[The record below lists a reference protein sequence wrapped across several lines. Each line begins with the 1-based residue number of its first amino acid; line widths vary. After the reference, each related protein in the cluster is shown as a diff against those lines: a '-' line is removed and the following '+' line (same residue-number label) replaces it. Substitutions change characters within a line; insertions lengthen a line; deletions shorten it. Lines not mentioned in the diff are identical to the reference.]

1 MNKYF
6 FRLLGLTLSMVSFV
20 ACEDA
25 LSPIGEGIQPKSDAV
40 ESEKY
45 FLQFEAS
52 TELASSVYSG
62 VSPLALLGAYSDA
75 AYGDFKADF
84 ATQFRTGVGLKFDPI
99 PQAEAID
106 SVTLE
111 LLLPGT
117 QEGAI
122 GSRTAVQEFAVYEL
136 PKNFVGS
143 ESSEAS
149 LSEYAQEDKLL
160 AKQTISLKDDRKT
173 LTLFSGEGDRKYH
186 YISLKLNPQVGE
198 PIYTASKNTPELF
211 ATQDSFN
218 KNIFSGVYVTTSAGR
233 GFVIQISAAVLR
245 LHYHYLN
252 KEGKEQ
258 TASKDF
264 INTKLT
270 AKRNGLSNTEIET
283 LLTPDS
289 KYSYSKGPAGVI
301 PAIRL
306 PKSQLERLLAK
317 QGPIEIGTNWTLA
330 DTQLDIK
337 VDNPM
342 GVLLNPPTNMMLMPK
357 DSVENYFR
365 SGQTQRT
372 AYATSYLSTNYNSQN
387 KHYNFFNISRLITK
401 HLQEHAKYEAGHWR
415 VAKDLELRLLPVL
428 HVATSS
434 PRDGSL
440 VTIGIEE
447 YLFPS
452 FVRLKT
458 APEDLRIGVVA
469 SIFK

>member
-6 FRLLGLTLSMVSFV
+6 FRLIGLTLSMMSIV
-20 ACEDA
+20 ACEEE
-25 LSPIGEGIQPKSDAV
+25 LSPIGEGIQPKSDVV

-52 TELASSVYSG
+52 TERSNTIYSG
-62 VSPLALLGAYSDA
+62 SSPSALLGAYSDA
-75 AYGDFKADF
+75 TYGDFKADF
-84 ATQFRTGVGLKFDPI
+84 ATQFRTGVGLKFDPM
-99 PQAEAID
+99 PQSGQID
-106 SVTLE
+106 SVTLQ
-111 LLLPGT
+111 LILPNS
-117 QEGAI
+117 QNGAI

-136 PKNFVGS
+136 PKDFVGS
-143 ESSEAS
+143 ETSEAT
-149 LSEYAQEDKLL
+149 LTQYATQDRLL
-160 AKQTISLKDDRKT
+160 TKQTVTLKDDRKT
-173 LTLFSGEGDRKYH
+173 LTLFSGGDQRNYS
-186 YISLKLNPQVGE
+186 YINLKLTPEVGQR
-198 PIYTASKNTPELF
+198 IYAASTNTPEMF
-211 ATQDSFN
+211 ATQESFN
-218 KNIFSGVYVTTSAGR
+218 KNVFSGVYVTTSAGR
-233 GFVIQISAAVLR
+233 GFVIQVSATVLK
-245 LHYHYLN
+245 LHYHYLD
-252 KEGKEQ
+252 KEGKVQ
-258 TASKDF
+258 TTSKDF

-270 AKRNGLSNTEIET
+270 AKRNGLSNTEIDA
-283 LLTPDS
+283 LLKPDA
-289 KYSYSKGPAGVI
+289 KYSYNKGPAGVI

-306 PKSQLERLLAK
+306 PKEQLERLLAK

-337 VDNPM
+337 VENPDH
-342 GVLLNPPTNMMLMPK
+342 VLLNPPTNMMLMPK
-357 DSVENYFR
+357 DLVETYFR

-428 HVATSS
+428 HIATTN
-434 PRDGSL
+434 PRDGSS

-447 YLFPS
+447 YLFPN

-458 APEDLRIGVVA
+458 GAEDLRIGVVA